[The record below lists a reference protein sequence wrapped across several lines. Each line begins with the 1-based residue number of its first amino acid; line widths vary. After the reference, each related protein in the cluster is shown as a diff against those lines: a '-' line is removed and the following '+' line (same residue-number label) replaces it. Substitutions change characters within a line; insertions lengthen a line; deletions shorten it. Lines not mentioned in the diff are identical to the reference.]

1 MFFAMV
7 EIGTTIKSCKE
18 NKIGNA
24 CVKRQDSLVVLE
36 CCVMKGGI
44 NVEIFYRT

>member
-1 MFFAMV
+1 MV

-18 NKIGNA
+18 KEIGNA
-24 CVKRQDSLVVLE
+24 CAIRQYSLVVLE
-36 CCVMKGGI
+36 CCDMEGGI